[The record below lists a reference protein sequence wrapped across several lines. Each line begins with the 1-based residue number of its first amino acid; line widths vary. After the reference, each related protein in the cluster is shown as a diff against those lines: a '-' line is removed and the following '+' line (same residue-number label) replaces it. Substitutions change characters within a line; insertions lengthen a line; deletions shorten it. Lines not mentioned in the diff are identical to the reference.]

1 MTLLSDT
8 GIWELQKE
16 HSDLIVPFRMSKLQP
31 CSIDLHFGM
40 DKGVIVPP
48 VKDNCNLQCKLGR
61 IVVPPN
67 ELVLISTEE
76 KVHIPN
82 GYMGRVE
89 GVSSLARIGLLIHIT
104 SGFIDSNFEGNITLE
119 VINFNKYPIILE
131 DGCRICQLAIEKL
144 DSVNETEYSHKR
156 NHYQNQDKTTP
167 SRYEDMFV
175 GSSYVIKKE

>member
-1 MTLLSDT
+1 MTLLSDVD
-8 GIWELQKE
+8 IWELQKE
-16 HSDLIVPFRMSKLQP
+16 HSDLIEPFRMSKLQP

-48 VKDNCNLQCKLGR
+48 VKDNCNLKCKFSR
-61 IVVPPN
+61 IVLPPF

-89 GVSSLARIGLLIHIT
+89 GVSSLARIGLQIHIT
-104 SGFIDSNFEGNITLE
+104 SGLLDSNFEGNITLE
-119 VINFNKYPIILE
+119 VINFNRYPIILE
-131 DGCRICQLAIEKL
+131 DGCRICQLTIEKL
-144 DSVNETEYSHKR
+144 NTMNDKQYSSNF
-156 NHYQNQDKTTP
+156 NHYQGQDKTTP